1 MDETKEKLIELL
13 TKIFQFENE
22 DLDFGVYK
30 ILNYK
35 KDEISNFIHKD
46 LIEEIKKEL
55 DLLSAAE
62 KKSLTQELEKIK
74 KDLQDYGISD
84 YQNNPKYIE
93 KEGEIKNLEAFLKL
107 LS

>member
-74 KDLQDYGISD
+74 KESSRLWY
-84 YQNNPKYIE
+84 
-93 KEGEIKNLEAFLKL
+93 F
-107 LS
+107 

>member
-46 LIEEIKKEL
+46 LIEEIKK
-55 DLLSAAE
+55 
-62 KKSLTQELEKIK
+62 
-74 KDLQDYGISD
+74 
-84 YQNNPKYIE
+84 N
-93 KEGEIKNLEAFLKL
+93 
-107 LS
+107 